1 MELTPLLM
9 YESFILVIGVAAVA
23 AFAVFYFRLLRGYN
37 ELRLDH
43 EKLKKELDEYGNVVA
58 ASSKEHIQK
67 LVAHSQELSDDL
79 KNELTKLLAAQAQ
92 KEAGAY
98 EKVVHDVGEE
108 LEKESEAQVAEFATS
123 LKKEV
128 VESEGEIR
136 EKISKLYDDARSEV
150 EKMRQDAQAEITT
163 TKTAVKK
170 ELTEHVYDIIQDV
183 IKETTGQLLTKQ
195 DHEGIVLSSLED
207 AMKRH
212 GV

>member
-9 YESFILVIGVAAVA
+9 YESFILVIGVAAVG
-23 AFAVFYFRLLRGYN
+23 AFAIFYFRLLRGYN
-37 ELRLDH
+37 ELHLDH

-98 EKVVHDVGEE
+98 EKVVHDVGVE

-128 VESEGEIR
+128 IESEAEIR
-136 EKISKLYDDARSEV
+136 EKISKLYDDARAEV
-150 EKMRQDAQAEITT
+150 AKLRQDAQTEAQTMRAE
-163 TKTAVKK
+163 AKK
-170 ELTEHVYDIIQDV
+170 ELTDHIYDVLQDV
-183 IKETTGQLLTKQ
+183 IKETTGRLLTKQ